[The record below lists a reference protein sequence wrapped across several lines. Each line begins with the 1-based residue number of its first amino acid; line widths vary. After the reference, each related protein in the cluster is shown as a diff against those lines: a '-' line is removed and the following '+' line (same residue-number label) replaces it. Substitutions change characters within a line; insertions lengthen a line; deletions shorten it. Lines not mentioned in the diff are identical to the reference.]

1 MLATMIDVGLVV
13 GCISLIVKLI
23 TRIVQRFGGD

>member
-23 TRIVQRFGGD
+23 TRIVRRSGGD